1 MNPAELFRQE
11 TNTVQLAPGDF
22 LFREGEKGDKMYV
35 LLEGEVDIFLGDFV
49 LETAGP
55 GALLGEMALI
65 NDSPRTANAV
75 AKIPLAGA
83 NRPAPVSLSRSAD
96 TAFCDACDENSGQS
110 PASHER
116 RDGRA
121 IASLERDQRLFRRR
135 ACGVIF
141 RQMRIVAQY
150 LLFAAIAT
158 TGCGQQAPTAA
169 DFAAQRQRM
178 VEQQLKPRGIKDER
192 VLAAMAK
199 VPREE
204 FIPADARADA
214 YEDGPL
220 PIGYDQTISQP
231 YVVAFMTE
239 QLRPKPSDRVLE
251 IGSGS
256 GYQAAILAELVADVY
271 TIDIVE
277 PLAKTAEATLQ
288 RLGYNNVHIKVGDG
302 YKGWPEEAP
311 FDAVIVTCAPEKVP
325 QPLVDQLKDGGRMV
339 IPVGERFAQQLYL
352 LEKKNGQLKESAT
365 LPVRFVPMLRE
376 GKRNDCSVRCR
387 EGPLYLCGRSQLR

>member
-1 MNPAELFRQE
+1 
-11 TNTVQLAPGDF
+11 
-22 LFREGEKGDKMYV
+22 
-35 LLEGEVDIFLGDFV
+35 
-49 LETAGP
+49 
-55 GALLGEMALI
+55 
-65 NDSPRTANAV
+65 
-75 AKIPLAGA
+75 
-83 NRPAPVSLSRSAD
+83 
-96 TAFCDACDENSGQS
+96 
-110 PASHER
+110 
-116 RDGRA
+116 
-121 IASLERDQRLFRRR
+121 
-135 ACGVIF
+135 
-141 RQMRIVAQY
+141 MRIVARY
-150 LLFAAIAT
+150 LLCAAIAT
-158 TGCGQQAPTAA
+158 TRCRQQTPTAG
-169 DFAAQRQRM
+169 DFEAQRQRM
-178 VEQQLKPRGIKDER
+178 VERQLKPRGIKDER

-204 FIPADARADA
+204 FIPADARTDA

-231 YVVAFMTE
+231 YIVAFMTE
-239 QLRPKPSDRVLE
+239 QLRPKSSDRVLE

-271 TIDIVE
+271 TIEIIE

-288 RLGYNNVHIKVGDG
+288 RLAYKNVHIKVGDG

-325 QPLVDQLKDGGRMV
+325 QSLVDQLKDGGRMV

-376 GKRNDCSVRCR
+376 GQKRK
-387 EGPLYLCGRSQLR
+387 

>member
-1 MNPAELFRQE
+1 
-11 TNTVQLAPGDF
+11 
-22 LFREGEKGDKMYV
+22 
-35 LLEGEVDIFLGDFV
+35 
-49 LETAGP
+49 
-55 GALLGEMALI
+55 
-65 NDSPRTANAV
+65 
-75 AKIPLAGA
+75 
-83 NRPAPVSLSRSAD
+83 
-96 TAFCDACDENSGQS
+96 
-110 PASHER
+110 
-116 RDGRA
+116 
-121 IASLERDQRLFRRR
+121 
-135 ACGVIF
+135 
-141 RQMRIVAQY
+141 MRIIAQY
-150 LLFAAIAT
+150 LLFAAIAA
-158 TGCGQQAPTAA
+158 TGCGQQTPTAA
-169 DFAAQRQRM
+169 DLAAQRQRM

-204 FIPADARADA
+204 FIPADARPSA

-231 YVVAFMTE
+231 YIVAFMTE

-256 GYQAAILAELVADVY
+256 GYQAAILGELVAEVY
-271 TIDIVE
+271 TIEIVE

-302 YKGWPEEAP
+302 YKGWPEAAP
-311 FDAVIVTCAPEKVP
+311 FDAIIVTCAPEKVP

-352 LEKKNGQLKESAT
+352 LEKKNGQLKESIT

-376 GKRNDCSVRCR
+376 AK
-387 EGPLYLCGRSQLR
+387 EK